1 MAAGQE
7 TSRGQILT
15 KRRTPFAPYPM
26 AFRAGSVGPSAPGQQ
41 RVRYVRGVRA
51 RPGAAAE
58 PSAPAARVAPAQKT
72 YASQWSRHCRP
83 RPQTAATTSPTA
95 AAAFCAIS
103 RTTWDMT
110 TRTPHFRIDAAGALC
125 FCHGP
130 LAPPGRASAMSARGP
145 HRTALAPPRA
155 GFPKKRPPAPLV
167 GGQNRR
173 PWRAD
178 ASCR

>member
-1 MAAGQE
+1 MENCRSGQRSLPSLLPVASARRSTPPKPCE
-7 TSRGQILT
+7 ELGDYGLSQILAT
-15 KRRTPFAPYPM
+15 RFAFLTQKSPIGFPRRACC
-26 AFRAGSVGPSAPGQQ
+26 
-41 RVRYVRGVRA
+41 
-51 RPGAAAE
+51 
-58 PSAPAARVAPAQKT
+58 
-72 YASQWSRHCRP
+72 ASCGCSKDIRI
-83 RPQTAATTSPTA
+83 AVVATTSPTA

-145 HRTALAPPRA
+145 RRTALAPPRA

-167 GGQNRR
+167 GGPNRR